1 MASIKRRGDVVR
13 VQLRPEERAILAG
26 LAGEVAQMLGGAT
39 PPDPDPLAA
48 LVGMDDEPLEQP
60 KPPEDPAV
68 HRLLPDA
75 YGDAEAAAEFRRLTD
90 AELRRGKAGGLTNLA
105 ADMHGKG
112 TAIELSVDRADEWLA
127 AINDIRLVL
136 GVRLDIDDDAGDW
149 RSVLG
154 HDDPRQPL
162 LAAYDWLSMLQEL
175 IVDALA

>member
-1 MASIKRRGDVVR
+1 MATIKRRGSVVR

-39 PPDPDPLAA
+39 APDPDPLAA
-48 LVGMDDEPLEQP
+48 MVGMDDDLPEQP
-60 KPPEDPAV
+60 NAPEDPAV
-68 HRLLPDA
+68 QRLLPDA

-90 AELRRGKAGGLTNLA
+90 AELRRGKTGGLTNLA
-105 ADMHGKG
+105 ADVHGEG
-112 TAIELSVDRADEWLA
+112 GAIDLSVDRADEWLA

-136 GVRLDIDDDAGDW
+136 GVRLDIDDDEGGW
-149 RSVLG
+149 RIGLG

-175 IVDALA
+175 IVDALY